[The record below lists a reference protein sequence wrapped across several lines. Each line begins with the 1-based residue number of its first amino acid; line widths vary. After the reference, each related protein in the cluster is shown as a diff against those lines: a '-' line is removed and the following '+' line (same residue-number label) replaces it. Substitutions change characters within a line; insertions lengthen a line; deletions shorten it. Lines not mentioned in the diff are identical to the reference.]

1 MGHEYFLGRC
11 WLAHYSF
18 RFLYFFGL
26 QPIQFSAHTIE
37 AIYFFQPKHF
47 FAAHI
52 FFSPQITCWPSTL
65 YITEGRDQYNKSTM
79 QIHIIYISSGIL
91 TMIKTKITKT
101 LSYSIKTYIPVQN
114 TCGNLPY
121 LPTQGP
127 AQSSFLDFPKIRRKN
142 TIKITQSHIIR
153 KH

>member
-1 MGHEYFLGRC
+1 MGHC

-18 RFLYFFGL
+18 SFFIFFRIAAHIIFRQHNWAHIFLA
-26 QPIQFSAHTIE
+26 QT
-37 AIYFFQPKHF
+37 F

-52 FFSPQITCWPSTL
+52 FFSPQITCWPTTL
-65 YITEGRDQYNKSTM
+65 YITEGRDQYNKSIM

-101 LSYSIKTYIPVQN
+101 SSFSIKTYILVQN

-121 LPTQGP
+121 LPKQGP
-127 AQSSFLDFPKIRRKN
+127 TQSSFLDFPKIRQKN
-142 TIKITQSHIIR
+142 TIKITQVI
-153 KH
+153 

>member
-1 MGHEYFLGRC
+1 LSPY
-11 WLAHYSF
+11 
-18 RFLYFFGL
+18 
-26 QPIQFSAHTIE
+26 IFSAQT
-37 AIYFFQPKHF
+37 F

-52 FFSPQITCWPSTL
+52 VFSPQITCWPSTL

-91 TMIKTKITKT
+91 TMNKTKITKT

-127 AQSSFLDFPKIRRKN
+127 AQSSFLDFSKIRRKN
-142 TIKITQSHIIR
+142 TSKITQVI
-153 KH
+153 

>member
-1 MGHEYFLGRC
+1 MGHKYFLGRC
-11 WLAHYSF
+11 SLAHYSF
-18 RFLYFFGL
+18 SFF
-26 QPIQFSAHTIE
+26 IFFRIAAHTIFSPHNWDH
-37 AIYFFQPKHF
+37 IFFSAQTF

-142 TIKITQSHIIR
+142 TIKITQVI
-153 KH
+153 

>member
-1 MGHEYFLGRC
+1 MGHKYFLGRY

-18 RFLYFFGL
+18 SFFYIFLGL

-37 AIYFFQPKHF
+37 PIYFFQPNHF

-65 YITEGRDQYNKSTM
+65 YITAGRDQYNKSTM

-101 LSYSIKTYIPVQN
+101 LSYSIKTYIPIQN
-114 TCGNLPY
+114 TCGNLPH

-142 TIKITQSHIIR
+142 TIKITQVI
-153 KH
+153 